1 MNRQGEEKMKS
12 RALLIGVALAA
23 LTLPASAQDKTF
35 NLRLSHW
42 VPATHPLQ
50 KAMIEWG
57 ASVEKA
63 SNGTIKST
71 VYPAQQL
78 GKAFDHYDMTRDGI
92 CDASYINPGQNPGR
106 FPIIAAGELP
116 FMIQEAHGATRAF
129 DQWYRKIAATE
140 MKDVKYCFTFT
151 YDPARIHSKKKI
163 VVPADLKG
171 AKVRPSHG
179 TFAAW
184 MVSLG
189 ATNVPAGPSETRDLM
204 EKGVV
209 DTLTSPYGSMFL
221 FGTEKTTKY
230 TLELPVTT
238 STFQWIFHPKT
249 YNAMSAAQKKVI
261 DDHCTTDWGAKFAG
275 PWIDYEAA
283 GGPKLKALPDREM
296 YSVTPEQVELWKKSA
311 DPVYKQ
317 WADGVRKVGGDPDAI
332 LKDLRTTLAQHKAGF

>member
-1 MNRQGEEKMKS
+1 MKS
-12 RALLIGVALAA
+12 RLLLIGAA
-23 LTLPASAQDKTF
+23 LTVLATPAVAQEKTF

-50 KAMIEWG
+50 KAMEEWG

-63 SNGTIKST
+63 SSGTIKST

-92 CDASYINPGQNPGR
+92 ADLSYINPGQNPGR
-106 FPIIAAGELP
+106 FPIIAVGELP
-116 FMIQEAHGATRAF
+116 FMVSEAHGATRAI
-129 DQWYRKIAATE
+129 DEWYKKYAATE
-140 MKDVKYCFTFT
+140 MKDVKYCFSFT

-171 AKVRPSHG
+171 TKVRPSHG

-184 MVSLG
+184 MLTLG

-204 EKGVV
+204 DKGVV

-230 TLELPVTT
+230 TLELPVTV
-238 STFQWIFHPKT
+238 STFQWIMNWNT
-249 YNAMSAAQKKVI
+249 YNSMSAPQKKVI
-261 DDHCTTDWGAKFAG
+261 DAHCTTDWAAKFAG
-275 PWIDYEAA
+275 PWIDFEA
-283 GGPKLKALPDREM
+283 GGGPRLKALKDREM
-296 YSVTPEQVELWKKSA
+296 YSVNGEQLELWKKSA
-311 DPVYKQ
+311 EPVVKQ
-317 WADGVRKVGGDPDAI
+317 WTDSVRKVGANPDTVLNE
-332 LKDLRTTLAQHKAGF
+332 LKTALAQHKAGM